1 MDLQFFLDRYAPL
14 NLVSY
19 DRNNTVLAA
28 HDADNEPFIIMVR
41 IKPRT
46 YVAVTN
52 FDDPGIASNEFYII
66 ENYIEYDIHQDY
78 ARLESICAK
87 ALEWSVHMK
96 YALRNT
102 DDYFSIVQ
110 HTNTHM
116 QQIYDQYFHD
126 LNIVFMVIAMLL
138 ISHPNY

>member
-1 MDLQFFLDRYAPL
+1 MDLQYFLDGYAPL

-28 HDADNEPFIIMVR
+28 HNVDNTPFIIMVR

-66 ENYIEYDIHQDY
+66 ENQHEYYIHQDY
-78 ARLESICAK
+78 DQLEMICTK
-87 ALEWSVHMK
+87 AIEWTIITK
-96 YALRNT
+96 NAIRTT
-102 DDYFSIVQ
+102 DDYYSIVDNA
-110 HTNTHM
+110 NTHM

-126 LNIVFMVIAMLL
+126 LNIVLMVVTMLL
-138 ISHPNY
+138 IAYPNY